1 MRIQQNTANHSDGK
15 VQYSWTVQIESAAE
29 LLDLVHD
36 LTGSSDTGLFM
47 QETLESFLQ
56 NGGVGPTVVVREPD
70 EDSLTGYRRTERDDL
85 IGRTVVVTADTP
97 EYAKQADVQSPQFGQ
112 HGEFPGRYLI
122 RFSDGKHRMYYA
134 SEFTVVPRAGSFRRQ
149 QQDG

>member
-1 MRIQQNTANHSDGK
+1 M
-15 VQYSWTVQIESAAE
+15 ESALR
-29 LLDLVHD
+29 LLVEVIGREDMDRIGEEWTDLYAAYWQARKA
-36 LTGSSDTGLFM
+36 LA
-47 QETLESFLQ
+47 
-56 NGGVGPTVVVREPD
+56 D
-70 EDSLTGYRRTERDDL
+70 EKERYDL

-97 EYAKQADVQSPQFGQ
+97 EIAAEAVVQSPQFGQ